1 MPDSSLP
8 KLTDDDTC
16 PYGTAIRC
24 NQKDIMC
31 SKGKFDAHCITT
43 MFKSLDIL
51 VRQNHEALRK
61 EGMEDAVDW
70 LFDHGFI
77 LKKYEKYSI
86 SDIVELMHMMPT
98 AK

>member
-1 MPDSSLP
+1 MDPLP
-8 KLTDDDTC
+8 EPTNDDIC

-24 NQKDIMC
+24 NQKDNMC
-31 SKGKFDAHCITT
+31 SQGKFDAHCIIT

-51 VRQNHEALRK
+51 VRQNHAALK
-61 EGMEDAVDW
+61 KQGMEDAVEW

-86 SDIVELMHMMPT
+86 GDIVDLMNMMPT